1 MAGHSKWLNIKHKKG
16 KADAARGNLFTKI
29 GREIS
34 VAVKQG
40 GADPVSNSR
49 LRDVIAKAK
58 QANMPNDNIN
68 RSIKKASGELDN
80 IHYEEVVY
88 EGYGPNGV
96 AIIVEALTDNRNR
109 TAGEVRHAFD
119 KHGGSL
125 GQTGCVGY
133 MFNRKGV
140 IVADK
145 TMSDEDMMLLAL
157 EIEADDIV
165 IDDEVYEIYVS
176 PSDVFD
182 KAEQLE
188 NAGAVIL
195 NKAVDMVPDNYI
207 TPENQETLVKLINAL
222 EDSDDVQN
230 VYHNAELEE
239 EEEEE

>member
-1 MAGHSKWLNIKHKKG
+1 MAGHSKWANIKHKKG

>member
-1 MAGHSKWLNIKHKKG
+1 MAGHSKWSNIKHKKG

-40 GADPVSNSR
+40 GPDPVSNSR

-68 RSIKKASGELDN
+68 RSIKKASGELDT

-96 AIIVEALTDNRNR
+96 AFIVETLTDNRNR
-109 TAGEVRHAFD
+109 TAGDVRHAFD
-119 KHGGSL
+119 KFGGSL

-140 IVADK
+140 IVVDK

-165 IDDEVYEIYVS
+165 IDDEVFEIFVN

-188 NAGAVIL
+188 KAGAVIL
-195 NKAVDMVPDNYI
+195 NKAVDMVPDNYVI
-207 TPENQETLVKLINAL
+207 PENPETLLKLINAL

-230 VYHNAELEE
+230 VYHNAEIDEDLDE
-239 EEEEE
+239 

>member
-1 MAGHSKWLNIKHKKG
+1 MAGHSKWSNIKHKKG

>member
-1 MAGHSKWLNIKHKKG
+1 MAGHSKWSNIKHKKG

-239 EEEEE
+239 EEDEE

>member
-1 MAGHSKWLNIKHKKG
+1 MAGHSKWSNIKHKKG

-40 GADPVSNSR
+40 GPDPEHNSR

-68 RSIKKASGELDN
+68 RSIKRASGELDS
-80 IHYEEVVY
+80 IHFEEVIY

-96 AIIVEALTDNRNR
+96 AIIIEALTDNRNR

-140 IVADK
+140 IIVDR
-145 TMSDEDMMLLAL
+145 TMSEEEIMILAL
-157 EIEADDIV
+157 EIEAEDIIV
-165 IDDEVYEIYVS
+165 DDEVFEIYVN
-176 PSDVFD
+176 PSDVFV
-182 KAEQLE
+182 KADQLE
-188 NAGAVIL
+188 AEGAVIL
-195 NKAVDMVPDNYI
+195 EKTVDMVPDNYI
-207 TPENQETLVKLINAL
+207 IAENQETLLKLIDAL
-222 EDSDDVQN
+222 EESDDVQN
-230 VYHNAELEE
+230 VYHNAEINEE
-239 EEEEE
+239 IE

>member
-1 MAGHSKWLNIKHKKG
+1 MAGHSKWSNIKHKKG

-140 IVADK
+140 IVVDK